1 MKRRC
6 FLLAVGAAWLTGCG
20 GLTLGL
26 DAPKVALSDIRLVGG
41 GLVEQRFLLTLRVTN
56 PNNRDL
62 EVDSLTYEVELNG
75 EPFAHGTSHR
85 PFTLRA
91 LDDTLV
97 EVEGVSN
104 LAALLDQLQ
113 GLLRGPNGPEALPYR
128 IHGRLRSGS
137 FGFLPF
143 DRKGEI
149 RLPDEWGGSLFRR
162 SKPKTER
169 F

>member
-1 MKRRC
+1 MKRRTF
-6 FLLAVGAAWLTGCG
+6 FLVIGAVALTGCG

-56 PNNRDL
+56 PNDRDL
-62 EVDSLTYEVELNG
+62 EVDTLSYEVELNG
-75 EPFAHGTSHR
+75 EPFAHGTRHS

-149 RLPDEWGGSLFRR
+149 RLPDDFGGRLFRR
-162 SKPKTER
+162 SKPRTEQ